1 YILSRYKIAAI
12 QPRRIS
18 QDMLEGLFGTIRELS
33 GDSSTQTL
41 QGYGHALNKYQITAL
56 ESSEVKSFN
65 YGNANNVGSGMHFL
79 SRRDYRKQMSNES
92 NPALVSL
99 NLHSS
104 RLVTLSLLSQKIFET
119 LLQDDLLMG
128 RNCVFSRLS
137 THTTGILD
145 FNCYCVE
152 TLILV
157 IEVKRKHI
165 LEGIKEQAFP
175 EFYQASEKARM
186 VIQQIYNY
194 MGENKLR
201 YGILTTYD
209 NHWFLCQ
216 EHTEL
221 WVSKTLPLEP
231 KSPPVLKAYAYLTQQ
246 AKENPNSPH
255 PLQVP
260 VQAHGNNNS
269 YVLQSQLK
277 LSSNQSANQQTT
289 PSTLF
294 HGDTIVLKS
303 VDLSKAPP
311 YVLEEMQKEV
321 EIYKDLADI
330 QGKYIPKL
338 LYQVFVQAFDVH

>member
-1 YILSRYKIAAI
+1 FME
-12 QPRRIS
+12 P
-18 QDMLEGLFGTIRELS
+18 D
-33 GDSSTQTL
+33 
-41 QGYGHALNKYQITAL
+41 
-56 ESSEVKSFN
+56 
-65 YGNANNVGSGMHFL
+65 
-79 SRRDYRKQMSNES
+79 
-92 NPALVSL
+92 
-99 NLHSS
+99 
-104 RLVTLSLLSQKIFET
+104 
-119 LLQDDLLMG
+119 
-128 RNCVFSRLS
+128 CVFSRLS

-311 YVLEEMQKEV
+311 YVLEEMQV
-321 EIYKDLADI
+321 Y
-330 QGKYIPKL
+330 PKL
-338 LYQVFVQAFDVH
+338 ICYGYYGGGMSFVIGMTIVDTMLCEHKITKQQRSRAIKGLKMIHKHGILHNDIREENVLINNNGNVYLIDFGMASWEDTKKRRKLFEEEQLKYSNLLDRYKAG

>member
-1 YILSRYKIAAI
+1 ME
-12 QPRRIS
+12 P
-18 QDMLEGLFGTIRELS
+18 D
-33 GDSSTQTL
+33 
-41 QGYGHALNKYQITAL
+41 
-56 ESSEVKSFN
+56 
-65 YGNANNVGSGMHFL
+65 
-79 SRRDYRKQMSNES
+79 
-92 NPALVSL
+92 
-99 NLHSS
+99 
-104 RLVTLSLLSQKIFET
+104 
-119 LLQDDLLMG
+119 
-128 RNCVFSRLS
+128 CVFSRLS

-338 LYQVFVQAFDVH
+338 HIITKRQKSRAIKGLEMIHKHGILHNDIQEENVLINDNGNVYLIDFGMGKLGGHKKEEETF